1 MGKRVDNDS
10 TMELSTSQLV
20 PDAPRGDASVW
31 KQVVV
36 GTDQFTPA
44 AARSPGRRWGWI
56 VVALVLLAGAAVAAG
71 YFWV

>member
-1 MGKRVDNDS
+1 
-10 TMELSTSQLV
+10 
-20 PDAPRGDASVW
+20 VW